1 VTAPAHK
8 APDRDPQAAPDDVE
22 ASTWH
27 RLDPLTRLI
36 VSVGTVVAAVLLGG
50 VICPLLLALA
60 AIILPAA
67 SARVL
72 RDVLR
77 TSLVLALPLALSVVI
92 VNVLFATGTREEG
105 LALAAEVLVRVLTMS
120 GAVVLFYVTTRP
132 SELVASLQYH
142 GLSARATFVIHNGV
156 ATIPR
161 LVERAREVTA
171 AQRARGLDTEGRI
184 WRRARGVVAVAA
196 PTVLSSVHEVE
207 TRTLA
212 LETRGFT
219 RPGRRTLLW
228 ESRDSGAQRAA
239 RWGIVI
245 AVALLA
251 VARVAGVPLPC

>member
-1 VTAPAHK
+1 
-8 APDRDPQAAPDDVE
+8 
-22 ASTWH
+22 
-27 RLDPLTRLI
+27 
-36 VSVGTVVAAVLLGG
+36 
-50 VICPLLLALA
+50 
-60 AIILPAA
+60 
-67 SARVL
+67 
-72 RDVLR
+72 
-77 TSLVLALPLALSVVI
+77 
-92 VNVLFATGTREEG
+92 
-105 LALAAEVLVRVLTMS
+105 
-120 GAVVLFYVTTRP
+120 
-132 SELVASLQYH
+132 
-142 GLSARATFVIHNGV
+142 V

-184 WRRARGVVAVAA
+184 WRRARGMVAVAA

-228 ESRDSGAQRAA
+228 EPRDSAAQRAA